1 MTDMDLYIE
10 PHLRWRLLQSGDAEA
25 LAALRTQLEALD
37 NSVLTRL
44 GAEFTGQDT
53 HVPAALAVG
62 GWDPYDSLSA
72 YGLAYQPDE
81 SVLKLHLLG
90 GVHPVHR
97 HMSVGSSLLRWQVE
111 RSIAWRDEV
120 HPGQDLTL
128 CCHAET
134 GRPGLERAAL
144 AIGFTLERY
153 YYDLH
158 RDLGSPIPERT
169 VDGVRVVSFPP
180 ERSDDVRRVHN
191 RSFANLGSA
200 EVSPEQ
206 WGARIEDPAFRPEW
220 SSIALVGERIVGYA
234 LCVEEGEAGQRVGWT
249 ERFGVDPD
257 HRRRDIAL
265 ALLSRSLRAMR
276 ADGCVEAG
284 IGIDTPDGLGLARIG
299 EDLGYT
305 TRDAVAL
312 LTRVVPAD
320 R

>member
-37 NSVLTRL
+37 NSVLTGL

-128 CCHAET
+128 
-134 GRPGLERAAL
+134 
-144 AIGFTLERY
+144 
-153 YYDLH
+153 
-158 RDLGSPIPERT
+158 
-169 VDGVRVVSFPP
+169 
-180 ERSDDVRRVHN
+180 
-191 RSFANLGSA
+191 
-200 EVSPEQ
+200 
-206 WGARIEDPAFRPEW
+206 
-220 SSIALVGERIVGYA
+220 
-234 LCVEEGEAGQRVGWT
+234 
-249 ERFGVDPD
+249 
-257 HRRRDIAL
+257 
-265 ALLSRSLRAMR
+265 
-276 ADGCVEAG
+276 
-284 IGIDTPDGLGLARIG
+284 
-299 EDLGYT
+299 
-305 TRDAVAL
+305 
-312 LTRVVPAD
+312 
-320 R
+320 

>member
-1 MTDMDLYIE
+1 MTDPDLYIE
-10 PHLRWRLLQSGDAEA
+10 PHLRWRLLQEGDAEA
-25 LAALRTQLEALD
+25 LEALRTQLQALD
-37 NSVLTRL
+37 NSVLTGL
-44 GAEFTGQDT
+44 GAQFTGHDP
-53 HVPAALAVG
+53 HVPRSLAVG

-72 YGLAYQPDE
+72 YGLAYQPEE
-81 SVLKLHLLG
+81 SELTLYLLG

-111 RSIAWRDEV
+111 SSIAWRDEL
-120 HPGQDLTL
+120 HPGEDLTL

-134 GRPGLERAAL
+134 SRPGLERAAL
-144 AIGFTLERY
+144 AIGFQPKRH

-180 ERSDDVRRVHN
+180 DRSDDVRRVHN
-191 RSFANLGSA
+191 LSFANLGSA
-200 EVSPEQ
+200 EVSPEV
-206 WGARIEDPAFRPEW
+206 WRARIEDPAFRPEW
-220 SSIALVGERIVGYA
+220 SSIALVGDRIVGYA
-234 LCVEEGEAGQRVGWT
+234 LCVEEGDAGQRVGWT
-249 ERFGVDPD
+249 ERFGVHPE
-257 HRRRDIAL
+257 HRRRGIAL

-305 TRDAVAL
+305 TSDAVAL
-312 LTRVVPAD
+312 LVRAVPAT